1 MTNDMTT
8 GRPLPLLVK
17 FAVPLTLGNILQQ
30 LYNVADSSCS
40 SCTMWRI
47 R

>member
-1 MTNDMTT
+1 MTSDMTT

-17 FAVPLTLGNILQQ
+17 FAVPLTLGNI
-30 LYNVADSSCS
+30 CS